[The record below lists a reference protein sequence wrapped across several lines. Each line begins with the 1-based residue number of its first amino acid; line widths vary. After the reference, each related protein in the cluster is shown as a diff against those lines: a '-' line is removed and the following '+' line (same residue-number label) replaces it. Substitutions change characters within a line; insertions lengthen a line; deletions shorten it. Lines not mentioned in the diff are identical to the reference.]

1 MEIIGVVV
9 PSTLPATESAFHR
22 VDRTR
27 LPALEVA
34 LYAVREALL
43 KALEVPIHSVLPVF
57 MSVRTTR
64 RPPESN
70 CMPLVM
76 PLGDRNTVVAPVARS

>member
-1 MEIIGVVV
+1 
-9 PSTLPATESAFHR
+9 
-22 VDRTR
+22 
-27 LPALEVA
+27 
-34 LYAVREALL
+34 
-43 KALEVPIHSVLPVF
+43 LPVF

-76 PLGDRNTVVAPVARS
+76 PLGDRNTVVAPVPDRNAWCVPALPPVANPKVMSLK